1 VSGLQKQRRLLTAK
15 PAELMLFYTGADT
28 KITVLPLAGERFN
41 VRRRLNMPE
50 RGMDAGISHR
60 ALDFC
65 LGNPGRG

>member
-1 VSGLQKQRRLLTAK
+1 
-15 PAELMLFYTGADT
+15 MLFYTGADT